1 MKPAFRIRLCSLML
15 CLVLAALSGC
25 SEQPL
30 PQGDDAFRQ
39 MHSAQFAL
47 PEKGEQI
54 AVVTTSLGVIKIRLF
69 GEEAPAAV
77 ENFIGLAKSGF
88 YNGQKFYRVIPDS
101 LIVSGDA
108 KDENQSF
115 WGKKIELETS
125 KELHHFRGA
134 LGYYHDD
141 EVRGNYSEFYIIKGD
156 EVNDAM
162 AEEMKAAGS
171 QKFSDGVISD
181 YRRIGGFPDMD
192 YNYTVFGQ
200 VFEGIEVV
208 DAIAAAQLVENPPYD
223 NEYTLPAENIWIESV
238 EIVEYEG

>member
-88 YNGQKFYRVIPDS
+88 
-101 LIVSGDA
+101 
-108 KDENQSF
+108 
-115 WGKKIELETS
+115 
-125 KELHHFRGA
+125 
-134 LGYYHDD
+134 
-141 EVRGNYSEFYIIKGD
+141 
-156 EVNDAM
+156 
-162 AEEMKAAGS
+162 
-171 QKFSDGVISD
+171 
-181 YRRIGGFPDMD
+181 
-192 YNYTVFGQ
+192 
-200 VFEGIEVV
+200 
-208 DAIAAAQLVENPPYD
+208 
-223 NEYTLPAENIWIESV
+223 EYQ
-238 EIVEYEG
+238 